1 MAETQATGR
10 ERELKLGIRDAAL
23 FDALLA
29 AAGGE
34 RAAPAIQENHF
45 FDSPDRALSA
55 RGVALRIRREGE
67 RWLLTLKGR
76 DGTQT
81 DPLLAD
87 RVELECELEPAQAA
101 EALHSRDPAPPLLAA
116 LAPVAGEGEV
126 SALLAVARAASDLA
140 PLQCLG
146 SFRNQ
151 RTRVRTELAAGG
163 ERHPVTL
170 EFDRTEFAPGD
181 VRHEVELELAPDDPE
196 AAVRGA
202 LLALFRRVGAEALP
216 VDSKYAHFLARLEQ
230 RPLGAS

>member
-1 MAETQATGR
+1 VADAQAVGR

-34 RAAPAIQENHF
+34 RASAVVQENHF

-55 RGVALRIRREGE
+55 EGVALRVRREGE

-76 DGTQT
+76 TRTQA

-101 EALHSRDPAPPLLAA
+101 EVLRSRDPAPPLLAA
-116 LAPVAGEGEV
+116 LAPLATEDEV
-126 SALLAVARAASDLA
+126 SALLAVARAASDRA
-140 PLQCLG
+140 PLRCLG
-146 SFRNQ
+146 GFRNE

-181 VRHEVELELAPDDPE
+181 VRHEVELELAPGDPE
-196 AAVRGA
+196 AFVRGA
-202 LLALFRRVGAEALP
+202 LLELFRREGAEPLA
-216 VDSKYAHFLARLEQ
+216 VDSKYAQFLARLE
-230 RPLGAS
+230 